1 MRRRHPEQSSSLRGR
16 TVDEAEVT
24 SPLPLAAGDAQL
36 LIRRVA
42 TPAGVRGGASRRPWY
57 EVAYFPQGRGEM
69 PDVDATS
76 PHPLAE
82 LPFRIHPTD
91 QADIMNTADRAA
103 DDGDDRFVAW
113 WA

>member
-1 MRRRHPEQSSSLRGR
+1 MRRHGLERLSSLHGR
-16 TVDEAEVT
+16 VAVDTEVMCA
-24 SPLPLAAGDAQL
+24 LPVAPNDAQL

-42 TPAGVRGGASRRPWY
+42 TPAGVRGGASRRRWY
-57 EVAYFPQGRGEM
+57 EVAYFPQGRGEA
-69 PDVDATS
+69 PAVDATS

-91 QADIMNTADRAA
+91 QADIMNAADRAA
-103 DDGDDRFVAW
+103 DEGDERFVAW

>member
-1 MRRRHPEQSSSLRGR
+1 MHGR
-16 TVDEAEVT
+16 VVDDADVMCA
-24 SPLPLAAGDAQL
+24 LPVAPADAQL

-42 TPAGVRGGASRRPWY
+42 TPADVRGGASRRRWY
-57 EVAYFPQGRGEM
+57 EVAYFPQGRGEV
-69 PDVDATS
+69 PVVDATS